1 LTQNLV
7 VGTAGHIDHGKSTLV
22 HALTGIDPDRLKEEK
37 ARGITIE
44 LGFAH
49 ATIGDVRVAFVDVP
63 GHEKFVRTM
72 LAGVGG
78 IDCVM
83 LIVASDES
91 VMPQTREHFDICRL
105 LHIPRGIIVLTK
117 ADASDQDTRA
127 LVRQDVAD
135 LVKGSFL
142 EQAPV
147 VEVSANTGEGLDAL
161 RSAIAANAALIG
173 RRPLDG
179 AARLPID
186 RAFSMKG
193 FGTVVTGTLV
203 SGRIRVDDGLALL
216 PGDRVV
222 KVRGIQVHGT
232 SATEAVAG
240 QRTAINLGGVEV
252 ADIARGQT
260 LATPQSVSVTRRVD
274 ALVDLLPSSKPLRH
288 GARVRMHNGTSE
300 ILGRVSIAGPSA
312 TEVAPGGR
320 ALVRLRLEQPAV
332 LTRGDR
338 FIIRAYSPPITIGGG
353 RVLDPAPTR
362 PGVRSAEGVASLE
375 RLQPFDSRPSTTSA
389 EGHSLR
395 PGAEDELQ
403 AIASMVGAAGLAGVA
418 AASLVSRAGVSPKQ
432 LGATIDA
439 LGRRGLVVAG
449 DRVVDGASL
458 ARAGQALIKIV
469 TAFHGSHPLSE
480 GLPREEAR
488 EKVFARSAPAIFE
501 KVIDD
506 LKAAKALAGTDRL
519 ALASHRV
526 TVSGEDARV
535 KTAVAE
541 AYRRAG
547 LKPPAAAA
555 VAAEAGSPGAVV
567 EKITALLLRE
577 KALVR
582 LDTLIFHAEVLGQ
595 LKDDVR
601 ALKASAPDGRAT
613 VDVAAFKDRYGVTR
627 KFAIPLLE
635 YLDRERVTRRTGDVR
650 VVL

>member
-1 LTQNLV
+1 MTNLV

-22 HALTGIDPDRLKEEK
+22 RALTGIDPDRLKEEK

-49 ATIGDVRVAFVDVP
+49 ATIGGVRVAFVDVP
-63 GHEKFVRTM
+63 GHERFVRTM

-78 IDCVM
+78 IDCVL

-105 LHIPRGIIVLTK
+105 LHIPRGIVVVTK
-117 ADASDQDTRA
+117 VDASDEDTRA
-127 LVRQDVAD
+127 LVRQDVSD

-142 EQAPV
+142 DNAPV
-147 VEVSANTGEGLDAL
+147 VEVSANSGEGLDAL
-161 RSAIAANAALIG
+161 RSAIVANAALIG

-186 RAFSMKG
+186 RVFSMKG

-203 SGRIRVDDGLALL
+203 SGRIAVDDGLALL

-222 KVRGIQVHGT
+222 KVRGIQVHGAA
-232 SATEAVAG
+232 ATEAVAG

-260 LATPQSVSVTRRVD
+260 LAAVGTVSVTRRVD
-274 ALVDLLPSSKPLRH
+274 AVVDLLPSAKPLRH
-288 GARVRMHNGTSE
+288 GARVRVHNGTSE
-300 ILGRVSIAGPSA
+300 ILGRVSIAGLSA
-312 TEVAPGGR
+312 EIAPTAR

-375 RLQPFDSRPSTTSA
+375 RLQFAGESSPDG
-389 EGHSLR
+389 EHH
-395 PGAEDELQ
+395 
-403 AIASMVGAAGLAGVA
+403 AIASMITAAGIAGIPV
-418 AASLVSRAGVSPKQ
+418 ASLVSRAGVSPKE
-432 LGATIDA
+432 LKPTIVA
-439 LGRRGLVVAG
+439 LRAKGVVVAG
-449 DRVVDGASL
+449 DRAVDGARL
-458 ARAGQALIKIV
+458 TRAGKTLIKIV
-469 TAFHGSHPLSE
+469 SAFHGANPLSE

-488 EKVFARSAPAIFE
+488 EKVFARSSPAIFG

-506 LKAAKALAGTDRL
+506 LKAATMLAGTDRL
-519 ALASHRV
+519 ALPGHRV
-526 TVSGEDARV
+526 AVSGEDARV
-535 KTAVAE
+535 KAAVAD

-547 LKPPAAAA
+547 LKPPDLATI
-555 VAAEAGSPGAVV
+555 AAEAGAAGAIVDKV
-567 EKITALLLRE
+567 TALLLRE
-577 KALVR
+577 KTLVR
-582 LDTLIFHAEVLGQ
+582 LDTLIFHAETLRI
-595 LKDDVR
+595 LKEEVR

-635 YLDRERVTRRTGDVR
+635 YLDRERVTRRTGDAR
-650 VVL
+650 LVL

>member
-1 LTQNLV
+1 MQNLV

-22 HALTGIDPDRLKEEK
+22 RALTGIDPDRLKEEK

-49 ATIGDVRVAFVDVP
+49 ATIGDVKAAFVDVP
-63 GHEKFVRTM
+63 GHERFVRTM

-83 LIVASDES
+83 LIVAADES

-105 LHIPRGIIVLTK
+105 LHIPRGIVVLTK
-117 ADASDQDTRA
+117 ADAADADTRA

-142 EQAPV
+142 EHAPV

-161 RSAIAANAALIG
+161 RSAIVANAALIG
-173 RRPLDG
+173 RRPVDG

-203 SGRIRVDDGLALL
+203 SGRIAVDDSLALL

-222 KVRGIQVHGT
+222 KVRGIQVHGA
-232 SATEAVAG
+232 SASEAVAG

-252 ADIARGQT
+252 ADITRGQT
-260 LATPQSVSVTRRVD
+260 LATSGSVSVTRRVD
-274 ALVDLLPSSKPLRH
+274 AVVDLLPSAKPLRH
-288 GARVRMHNGTSE
+288 GARVRVHNGTSE

-312 TEVAPGGR
+312 TDIAAGGR

-353 RVLDPAPTR
+353 RVLDPAPIR
-362 PGVRSAEGVASLE
+362 PGVRSPDGLASLE
-375 RLQPFDSRPSTTSA
+375 HLQMDDGDA
-389 EGHSLR
+389 G
-395 PGAEDELQ
+395 LQ
-403 AIASMVGAAGLAGVA
+403 AIASMIAGAGVA
-418 AASLVSRAGVSPKQ
+418 GVPTASLVSRAGVAPSQ
-432 LGATIDA
+432 LKAAIDA
-439 LGRRGLVVAG
+439 LGQKGIVVAG

-458 ARAGQALIKIV
+458 TRAGKALIKIV
-469 TAFHGSHPLSE
+469 TAFHGAHPLSE

-488 EKVFARSAPAIFE
+488 ERVFARSAPAIFE
-501 KVIDD
+501 KVIAD
-506 LKAAKALAGTDRL
+506 LKASKLLAGSDRL
-519 ALASHRV
+519 ALPGHRV
-526 TVSGEDARV
+526 AVSGEDARV
-535 KTAVAE
+535 KTAVAD

-547 LKPPAAAA
+547 LRPPDAAT
-555 VAAEAGSPGAVV
+555 VAAEAGSPGAIVDKV
-567 EKITALLLRE
+567 TALLLRE

-582 LDTLIFHAEVLGQ
+582 VDTLIFHADVLAQ
-595 LKDDVR
+595 LKAEVS
-601 ALKASAPDGRAT
+601 ALKTGAPGGRAT

-650 VVL
+650 LVL